1 LGAPPRP
8 ARWALKRE
16 SLLRLKESSHESC
29 QIIGIRWAVSVSRC
43 TDADNC
49 TAVNHLD
56 LVEASGSLKQIL
68 PIDLPWIP
76 GHEFSGVV
84 EQIGSDVAA
93 WAEGDAVFGTT
104 TGVGA
109 YAEYVA
115 VKAAAIARK
124 PSNLSFEEAA
134 SVPVASQTAWQG
146 IFTHG
151 HLEKGQTILIH
162 GGAGAVGAY
171 AVQLASHAGATVIAT
186 ASGDDEAYLK
196 SIGASRVINY
206 REAQFEKVLR
216 EKVDVVFDL
225 VGGDSQKRSFPVLK
239 EGGHLVSAVQPVSQ
253 EEAAKH
259 RVTGAMMRLAPS
271 GDVLGSIA
279 RLLEERTIRPDVATV
294 YALEDAAQAWKDI
307 ARNLSG
313 VHGISPSGQ
322 GAAKPR
328 SHGKIVLRVASG
340 EDEIRTR
347 AYELYLAR
355 GAQPGRELEDWLQAE
370 RELTAE

>member
-1 LGAPPRP
+1 MGAEMKAIR
-8 ARWALKRE
+8 
-16 SLLRLKESSHESC
+16 LLEYGGQLVFNDVPTPTITGDEVLVKIKS
-29 QIIGIRWAVSVSRC
+29 
-43 TDADNC
+43 

-56 LVEASGSLKQIL
+56 LVKASGTVRQIL

-84 EQIGSDVAA
+84 EQIGSDVAV
-93 WAEGDAVFGTT
+93 WAPGDAVFGTS
-104 TGVGA
+104 GMGA
-109 YAEYVA
+109 YAEYLA
-115 VKAAAIARK
+115 VKPAAIARK

-186 ASGDDEAYLK
+186 ASGVDEAYLN

-206 REAQFEKVLR
+206 REAQFEKILQ

-225 VGGDSQKRSFPVLK
+225 VGGDAQKRSFLVLK
-239 EGGHLVSAVQPVSQ
+239 EGGHLVSATQPVSP
-253 EEAAKH
+253 EEAARH
-259 RVTGAMMRLAPS
+259 RVSGAMMRLAPS
-271 GDVLGSIA
+271 ADVLGRIA

-294 YALEDAAQAWKDI
+294 YALQDAARAWRDI
-307 ARNLSG
+307 TGNLPG
-313 VHGISPSGQ
+313 VHGMSPSGP
-322 GAAKPR
+322 GAAGRR
-328 SHGKIVLRVASG
+328 SHGKIVLRVA
-340 EDEIRTR
+340 
-347 AYELYLAR
+347 
-355 GAQPGRELEDWLQAE
+355 
-370 RELTAE
+370 

>member
-1 LGAPPRP
+1 MKA
-8 ARWALKRE
+8 AR
-16 SLLRLKESSHESC
+16 LLEYGGQLVFHNVPTPTIARDEVLVKIKS
-29 QIIGIRWAVSVSRC
+29 
-43 TDADNC
+43 

-56 LVEASGSLKQIL
+56 FCEPSGRLKQTL
-68 PIDLPWIP
+68 PIDLPWMP

-186 ASGDDEAYLK
+186 ASGDDEAYVK
-196 SIGASRVINY
+196 SIGASLVIDY
-206 REAQFEKVLR
+206 REAQFEKVLK
-216 EKVDVVFDL
+216 EKVDVVFEL

-253 EEAAKH
+253 GETAMH
-259 RVTGAMMRLAPS
+259 RVSAAMISRLPA
-271 GDVLGSIA
+271 
-279 RLLEERTIRPDVATV
+279 
-294 YALEDAAQAWKDI
+294 
-307 ARNLSG
+307 
-313 VHGISPSGQ
+313 
-322 GAAKPR
+322 
-328 SHGKIVLRVASG
+328 
-340 EDEIRTR
+340 
-347 AYELYLAR
+347 
-355 GAQPGRELEDWLQAE
+355 
-370 RELTAE
+370 